1 MLRMQERMKNYIS
14 HSLSDINSVDIGDGT
29 VIWQYVVILNGAKIG
44 SQCNICS
51 HIFIESDVQVGDRV
65 TIKSGVQLWNG
76 LRIGDDVFIGPNVTF
91 TNDKFPKS
99 KNANFQCIE
108 TYIETGASIGAGAV
122 ILPGVRIGAGAMVGA
137 GAVVTKNV
145 KAGAVV
151 VGNPA
156 REIFCLG

>member
-1 MLRMQERMKNYIS
+1 MQKFIS
-14 HSLSDINSVDIGDGT
+14 HVLSDVNSVDIGDGT
-29 VIWQYVVILNGAKIG
+29 VIWQYVVILSGAKIG
-44 SQCNICS
+44 SLCNICS
-51 HIFIESDVQVGDRV
+51 HIFVESDVQVGDRV

-76 LRIGDDVFIGPNVTF
+76 LRIGDDVFIGSNVTF

-99 KNANFQCIE
+99 RNVNFHCIE
-108 TYIETGASIGAGAV
+108 TYVDAGASIGAGAV

-137 GAVVTKNV
+137 GAVVTKDV

-156 REIFCLG
+156 REISRLG